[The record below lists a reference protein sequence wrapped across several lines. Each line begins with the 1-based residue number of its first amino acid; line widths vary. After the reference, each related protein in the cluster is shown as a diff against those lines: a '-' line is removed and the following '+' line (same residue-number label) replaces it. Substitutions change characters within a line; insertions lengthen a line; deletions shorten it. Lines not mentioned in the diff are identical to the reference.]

1 MKTSDHGIAFIK
13 RWEGVKLNAYLCPA
27 NVWTIGV
34 GHTAAM
40 GDPKPVKGMRLSEAE
55 ADMIL
60 RRDLKAIERDI
71 IAVVKAPLSQG
82 QFDTLVSFV
91 FNVGIGAFR
100 KSTLLKKLNAGD
112 AKAVPSELMKWTRA
126 GGKVV
131 QGLVNRRRAEADM
144 WRSAPTDQK
153 PDGDMPQRVDQPRK
167 MRQSKEGNAALIA
180 GGAASITA
188 ASDVAKQLNETGDNL
203 TSLLDL
209 LKNPHFMVL
218 VIVVIAAGAIWYW
231 RKRRMDQ
238 DGY

>member
-1 MKTSDHGIAFIK
+1 MKTSDAGRAFIT
-13 RWEGVKLNAYLCPA
+13 RWEGCRLTAYLCPA

-40 GDPKPVKGMRLSEAE
+40 GDPKPVSGMRITEDE
-55 ADMIL
+55 ADAIL
-60 RRDLKAIERDI
+60 RRDLKAIERDVT
-71 IAVVKAPLSQG
+71 ASLRVVVNQK

-112 AKAVPSELMKWTRA
+112 YTAVPDELMKWTRA

-131 QGLVNRRRAEADM
+131 QGLVNRRKAEADL
-144 WRSAPTDQK
+144 WRGAGTDQK
-153 PDGDMPQRVDQPRK
+153 PEGLMPQEVDQPRK

-180 GGAASITA
+180 GGAATVSA
-188 ASDVAKQLNETGDNL
+188 VSDVAKQVNETGDNL
-203 TSLLDL
+203 TTILDL
-209 LKNPHFMVL
+209 LKNPTFLVFVL
-218 VIVVIAAGAIWYW
+218 IAVAAGAIWYW
-231 RKRRMDQ
+231 RKQRMDR

>member
-13 RWEGVKLNAYLCPA
+13 RWEGVKLKAYLCPA

-40 GDPKPVKGMRLSEAE
+40 GEPKPVSGMKITEAE
-55 ADMIL
+55 ADAIL
-60 RRDLKAIERDI
+60 RRDLGSIERDVEK
-71 IAVVKAPLSQG
+71 AVTVRLNQR

-100 KSTLLKKLNAGD
+100 KSTLLKKLNASRYD
-112 AKAVPSELMKWTRA
+112 EVPSELMKWTRA
-126 GGKVV
+126 GGRVV
-131 QGLVNRRRAEADM
+131 QGLVNRRKAEADL
-144 WRSAPTDQK
+144 WRGAPTDQK
-153 PDGDMPQRVDQPRK
+153 PEADMPQRVDQPRK
-167 MRQSKEGNAALIA
+167 ITQSKEGNAALLA

-188 ASDVAKQLNETGDNL
+188 ASDVARQLNETGDNL
-203 TSLLDL
+203 TSIIDL
-209 LKNPHFMVL
+209 LKNPHFLVL
-218 VIVVIAAGAIWYW
+218 ILVVVVAGAIWFW